1 MFSSNFT
8 SKSLIQ
14 PLIYNFSNKGP
25 ITYTSEDGTTT
36 LYGVASRLGADDR
49 LTDIRFECQVN
60 TLIVRVSAP
69 EISKWIKTMISKY
82 E

>member
-1 MFSSNFT
+1 M
-8 SKSLIQ
+8 IQ

-36 LYGVASRLGADDR
+36 LYGVVSRLGATG
-49 LTDIRFECQVN
+49 LTDIRFECQVD

-69 EISKWIKTMISKY
+69 EILKWIKTMISKY